1 MAPLSRKTS
10 YTTQVALQRCPILYM
25 SKSGFMIPP
34 WPATVN
40 RLPAHHEFP
49 FPAVDIPA
57 CGGIIPP
64 CGAVCVPFWN
74 AIYIFLHS
82 RGWVKPDFTAL
93 NVRTRRIRYW
103 EHYGKMG
110 DPDYCADNLEKTLDY
125 ERDGYF
131 PGTHL
136 IITHETQERPAD
148 TRLLEAVARHYLL

>member
-1 MAPLSRKTS
+1 
-10 YTTQVALQRCPILYM
+10 M

-74 AIYIFLHS
+74 AIYIQ
-82 RGWVKPDFTAL
+82 GCYK
-93 NVRTRRIRYW
+93 
-103 EHYGKMG
+103 
-110 DPDYCADNLEKTLDY
+110 ADAGIN
-125 ERDGYF
+125 R
-131 PGTHL
+131 L
-136 IITHETQERPAD
+136 I
-148 TRLLEAVARHYLL
+148 L